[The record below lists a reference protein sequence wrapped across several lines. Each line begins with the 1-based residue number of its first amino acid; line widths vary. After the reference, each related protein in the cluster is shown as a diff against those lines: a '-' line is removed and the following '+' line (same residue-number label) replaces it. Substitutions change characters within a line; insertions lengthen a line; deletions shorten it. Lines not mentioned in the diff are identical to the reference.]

1 MHHKRWRTDLHKHT
15 AFSFCSELVYASRWL
30 QLFLL
35 VKQPVVP
42 VHGELVFLPGGG
54 GHGDGNGSFWIIGG
68 STVLSEGLECYNSIL
83 FTAREG
89 ERHPLQSIMMKH
101 IIKTER
107 GLKKS

>member
-15 AFSFCSELVYASRWL
+15 AFAFCSELIYASRWL

-89 ERHPLQSIMMKH
+89 E
-101 IIKTER
+101 
-107 GLKKS
+107 